1 MMDQSLESFH
11 RCISGNSVLN
21 HHYPPSMQIGIV
33 KRDLFLLSFFLLL
46 SFLFLLLFLLLS
58 LILSIFAIIFDI
70 VFAIIVKAIV
80 TVIVIE
86 VQIFPCIY
94 AISK

>member
-33 KRDLFLLSFFLLL
+33 KRNLFLLYLFLLLL
-46 SFLFLLLFLLLS
+46 SFLLSLLILLFS
-58 LILSIFAIIFDI
+58 VILSIFAIIFYI
-70 VFAIIVKAIV
+70 FFAIIVIAV
-80 TVIVIE
+80 L
-86 VQIFPCIY
+86 IFSFTY
-94 AISK
+94 AIFK